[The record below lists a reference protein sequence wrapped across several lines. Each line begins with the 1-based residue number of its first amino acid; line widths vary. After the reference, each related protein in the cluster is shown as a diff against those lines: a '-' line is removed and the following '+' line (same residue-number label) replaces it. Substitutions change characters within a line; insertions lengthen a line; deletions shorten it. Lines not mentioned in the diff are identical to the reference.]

1 VSAER
6 YARAKE
12 LFHAALQ
19 RAGVERAAFLAGECG
34 GDDALRRE
42 IEELLA
48 FDESSRTFLEAPLVE
63 AAPRGDPERLA
74 DFRVLRRIGSG
85 GMGVVYEAEQEHPRR
100 AVALKVLHPD
110 LATTTMLRR
119 FEFES
124 RLLAR
129 LDHPC
134 IARVLAAGS
143 SDVEGRPTPWIAM
156 ELVQGESLR
165 AHCELRS
172 ASLAERLELVA
183 RVADAVEHAHRRG
196 VIHRDLKPAN
206 VLVDGEGRPRV
217 LDFGIARVVGETDER
232 ATTLRTMAGQVL
244 GTLAY
249 MSPEQA
255 GGDPDAVDTR
265 SDVYSLG
272 AMLFELVAGRPPLDL
287 AGLPLHRALARIVE
301 AERAPLS
308 LPDGREA
315 PLDVAVITQK
325 ALERD
330 PERRYA
336 SAMALAEDLRRF
348 LADEPILA
356 RPPTTAERLR
366 RFVARNR
373 ALVAGATT
381 TFLALAVGLGLTLWQ
396 VRLKSRAEAAALQG
410 KGEAEEA
417 LGAALSVQRF
427 LLEDVLASPAPD
439 RLGRD
444 VRVVDVLGPAALAA
458 ESTFGDR
465 PLIAA
470 QVLDAV
476 AVSYDALGLFSEA
489 GAALERAAAIL
500 SGIAAPP
507 PRVALRVREHQA
519 QLAGNL
525 ASPEEALRRAR
536 AVHEE
541 ARAVLGPEDPETL
554 EYGVLLGLA
563 LWNAGEQERGLAQLR
578 EVAEARVRVLGPEH
592 RDTLQAQS
600 LLSSYLAAQ
609 GAHEEAVALL
619 RRTVAAQE
627 RVLGPSHP
635 HVVQSRFRLAWML
648 WVAGQREEAERIHA
662 ELDPVLVALYGEG
675 HAYTARMRTQWAN
688 VLAQLGRSGE
698 AERYGLEA
706 RDRLAAALGPDH
718 PWTQDARL
726 ALSEVYFRAG
736 NFAAGIAEAKAVVE
750 ARRAT
755 LPDDDENLGH
765 ALNKLGRCYQDA
777 KDFDEAIGA
786 FAEAEAVYRRAF
798 AEPTP
803 FLAQAILNRGVT
815 TRDAGRP
822 AEAVA
827 PLREALAM
835 DVALFGPE
843 HGYAQGDRS
852 HLARALMAL
861 GAEGA
866 TEAVGLMTEVAAID
880 ERNGRQDTSSALG
893 RRQLLAE
900 ALAAAGRADEARAL
914 LRAVAQ
920 HAARVLGE
928 DHDRVRRAREALAE
942 LGEE

>member
-1 VSAER
+1 MSAER
-6 YARAKE
+6 YARVKE

-19 RAGVERAAFLAGECG
+19 RAGAERTAFLAGECG
-34 GDDALRRE
+34 ADDALRRE
-42 IEELLA
+42 VEELLA
-48 FDESSRTFLEAPLVE
+48 FDEGSGTFLQTPLVE
-63 AAPRGDPERLA
+63 AAPRAELERVA
-74 DFRVLRRIGSG
+74 DYRVLRRIGSG
-85 GMGVVYEAEQEHPRR
+85 GMGVVYEAQQEHPRR
-100 AVALKVLHPD
+100 SVALKVLHPA

-143 SDVEGRPTPWIAM
+143 SDVEGRATPWIAM
-156 ELVQGESLR
+156 ELVEGESLR
-165 AHCELRS
+165 AHCDLRR

-183 RVADAVEHAHRRG
+183 QIAEAVEHAHRRG

-206 VLVDGEGRPRV
+206 VLVDREGRPRV

-232 ATTLRTMAGQVL
+232 TTTLRTMAGQIL

-287 AGLPLHRALARIVE
+287 AGLPLHRAIARIVDG
-301 AERAPLS
+301 ERAPLR
-308 LPDGREA
+308 LPDGREP
-315 PLDVAVITQK
+315 PLDVAVITAK
-325 ALERD
+325 ALAREPD
-330 PERRYA
+330 RRYA
-336 SAMALAEDLRRF
+336 SASALAEDLRRY

-356 RPPTTAERLR
+356 RPPTTPERLR

-373 ALVAGATT
+373 ALVAGAAT
-381 TFLALAVGLGLTLWQ
+381 TFLALAAGLVLTLWQ
-396 VRLKSRAEAAALQG
+396 VRLKTRAEGAALEG
-410 KGEAEEA
+410 KRDAEEA
-417 LGAALSVQRF
+417 LAAALSVQRF

-458 ESTFGDR
+458 QSTFGDR

-476 AVSYDALGLFSEA
+476 AVSYDALGLYTEA

-500 SGIAAPP
+500 AGIDAP

-519 QLAGNL
+519 QLAGHL
-525 ASPEEALRRAR
+525 ASPEEALRLAR
-536 AVHEE
+536 AVHDES
-541 ARAVLGPEDPETL
+541 RAALGPEDPETL

-563 LWNAGEQERGLAQLR
+563 LWNAGEQERGLALLR
-578 EVAEARVRVLGPEH
+578 EVAETRVRVLGPEQ
-592 RDTLQAQS
+592 RDTLQVQS
-600 LLSSYLAAQ
+600 LLSSYLAAH
-609 GAHEEAVALL
+609 GAPEEAIALL
-619 RRTVAAQE
+619 QRTVAAQE
-627 RVLGPSHP
+627 RALGPSHP
-635 HVVQSRFRLAWML
+635 HVIQSRFRLAWML
-648 WVAGQREEAERIHA
+648 WIGGQREEAERIHA

-675 HAYTARMRTQWAN
+675 HAYTARMRTQWAD
-688 VLAQLGRSGE
+688 VLAQLGRSDE
-698 AERYGLEA
+698 AQRYGTEA

-736 NFAAGIAEAKAVVE
+736 QFAAGIAEAEAVVA

-755 LPDDDENLGH
+755 LSDDDENLGH

-777 KDFDEAIGA
+777 GALDEAVAA

-798 AEPTP
+798 AQPTP
-803 FLAQAILNRGVT
+803 VLAQALLNRGVT

-827 PLREALAM
+827 PLREALAI

-843 HGYAQGDRS
+843 HAYAQGDRS
-852 HLARALMAL
+852 NLARALMAL
-861 GAEGA
+861 GAEPA
-866 TEAVGLMTEVAAID
+866 VEAVELLTEVVAID
-880 ERNGRQDTSSALG
+880 ERNGRQDTSIALG
-893 RRQLLAE
+893 RRHVLAE
-900 ALAAAGRADEARAL
+900 ALAAAGRTDEARAV

-920 HAARVLGE
+920 DAARALGE
-928 DHDRVRRAREALAE
+928 DHDRVRHAREALAE
-942 LGEE
+942 LDGE